1 MKHYQVIIIGAGA
14 AGLVCALTA
23 GQRGR
28 KVLILD
34 HSDAIGSKILVSG
47 GGHCNFTNLWVQS
60 EHYLSNNPKFS
71 KSALSRFSPNSFISL
86 LEKYNIAY
94 HEKKSGQL
102 FCDNKSKEILS
113 LLLKE
118 CEIGKVDIK
127 TNCKIEKIQKQ
138 EHFLINTNSE
148 DYTAESLVIATGG
161 LSMSEMGASGFG
173 YDIAKQFELNVNP
186 TYPALVP
193 FTLNDKRFIDLAG
206 ISLDTVV
213 SCETLHQSRTN
224 KTSERCR
231 ARKSFKESILFTHKG
246 LSGPAILQI
255 SNYWNKGDEIVI
267 NLLPDL
273 NLAVLIEK
281 WQKERPKA
289 ELKNLMSE
297 LLPKRIV
304 LTFLKLNKPTVPRTE
319 HQFGSGT
326 RVNQYNQKEIA
337 QIAETFHKWRITP
350 SGTEGYKI
358 AEVTKG
364 GVDTKEISSKTF
376 ESHKVNGLY
385 FIGEVLDVTGELGG
399 FNLHWAWASGYA
411 AGQFV

>member
-1 MKHYQVIIIGAGA
+1 MKHYQVITIGAGA

-34 HSDAIGSKILVSG
+34 HSDAVGSKILVSG

-71 KSALSRFSPNSFISL
+71 KSALSRFTPDSFISL

-118 CEIGKVDIK
+118 CEIGKVEIK
-127 TNCKIEKIQKQ
+127 TNCKIGKITKNQL
-138 EHFLINTNSE
+138 FTLTTNSG

-193 FTLNDKRFIDLAG
+193 FTLNNKKSIDLAG
-206 ISLDTVV
+206 ISVDALV
-213 SCETLHQSRTN
+213 SCNGQSFR
-224 KTSERCR
+224 
-231 ARKSFKESILFTHKG
+231 ESILFTHKG

-304 LTFLKLNKPTVPRTE
+304 LTFLKLNKPI
-319 HQFGSGT
+319 
-326 RVNQYNQKEIA
+326 NQYNQKEIT

>member
-1 MKHYQVIIIGAGA
+1 MKHYQVITIGAGA

-34 HSDAIGSKILVSG
+34 HSDAVGSKILVSG

-71 KSALSRFSPNSFISL
+71 KSALSRFTPDSFISL

-118 CEIGKVDIK
+118 CEIGKVEIK
-127 TNCKIEKIQKQ
+127 TNCKIGKITKNQL
-138 EHFLINTNSE
+138 FTLTTNSG
-148 DYTAESLVIATGG
+148 DYTAESLIIATGG

-193 FTLNDKRFIDLAG
+193 FTLNNKKSIDLAG
-206 ISLDTVV
+206 ISVDALV
-213 SCETLHQSRTN
+213 SCNGQSFR
-224 KTSERCR
+224 
-231 ARKSFKESILFTHKG
+231 ESILFTHKG

-304 LTFLKLNKPTVPRTE
+304 LTFLKLNKPI
-319 HQFGSGT
+319 
-326 RVNQYNQKEIA
+326 NQYNQKEIT